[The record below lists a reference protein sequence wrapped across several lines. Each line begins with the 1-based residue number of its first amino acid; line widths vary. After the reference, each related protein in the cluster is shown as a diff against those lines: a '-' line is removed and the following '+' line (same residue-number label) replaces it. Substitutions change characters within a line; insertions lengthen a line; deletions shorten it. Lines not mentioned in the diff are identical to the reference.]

1 MILASR
7 SPRRRELLSRCGVE
21 FSVFDADVGELTQD
35 SGVILEELPA
45 ANASLKADAAAEKFP
60 CELVL
65 GADTMVICNGK
76 AYGKPENEA
85 ESFNMLSELSGRTHQ
100 VITGV
105 ALVCR
110 ERGIREVWS
119 EVSQVSFKELSAE
132 TIRNYI
138 QCVNTLD
145 KAGAYAIQEHGEMII
160 EHLDG
165 ELENVIGLPLI
176 QLQKFLRQFYQ
187 PGRD

>member
-76 AYGKPENEA
+76 AYGK
-85 ESFNMLSELSGRTHQ
+85 R
-100 VITGV
+100 
-105 ALVCR
+105 
-110 ERGIREVWS
+110 
-119 EVSQVSFKELSAE
+119 
-132 TIRNYI
+132 Y
-138 QCVNTLD
+138 
-145 KAGAYAIQEHGEMII
+145 
-160 EHLDG
+160 
-165 ELENVIGLPLI
+165 
-176 QLQKFLRQFYQ
+176 QKSSR
-187 PGRD
+187 P

>member
-1 MILASR
+1 MFFLHKAHIGEVQS
-7 SPRRRELLSRCGVE
+7 
-21 FSVFDADVGELTQD
+21 SVWDDET
-35 SGVILEELPA
+35 I
-45 ANASLKADAAAEKFP
+45 K
-60 CELVL
+60 
-65 GADTMVICNGK
+65 
-76 AYGKPENEA
+76 
-85 ESFNMLSELSGRTHQ
+85 
-100 VITGV
+100 
-105 ALVCR
+105 VCR

-119 EVSQVSFKELSAE
+119 EVSQVRFRELSAE

-176 QLQKFLRQFYQ
+176 QLQ
-187 PGRD
+187 